1 MTPCKCADV
10 KRVIICELNRGDG
23 PCITTREPAVANEPH
38 ALNSDALTNTIAAA
52 LGANVITNIEGN

>member
-23 PCITTREPAVANEPH
+23 PCLTTAEPTTEPP
-38 ALNSDALTNTIAAA
+38 ALNSDALTSTIAAA
-52 LGANVITNIEGN
+52 LGATIVTNIEGN